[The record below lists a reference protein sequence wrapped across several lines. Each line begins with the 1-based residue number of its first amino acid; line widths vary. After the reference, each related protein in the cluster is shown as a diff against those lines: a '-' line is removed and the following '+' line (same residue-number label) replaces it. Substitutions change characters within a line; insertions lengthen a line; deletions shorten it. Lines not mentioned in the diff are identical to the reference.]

1 MKVAIIGSG
10 GREHALAWKISQSQQ
25 CEQLYVIP
33 GNAGIAELAECV
45 PEIPADDID
54 AIVRFVKEREIG
66 FTIVGPEQPLVA
78 GIVDRFQEEGLRI
91 SGPTRAA
98 AQLEGSKAFSKRF
111 MQRHNIPT
119 ARFEVFDDLAAAQ
132 THLEQLDYP
141 YVIKVDGLAAGKGVL
156 LPDNLEEAQQQLQEI
171 MTDGKFGSAG
181 KQVVIEERLE
191 GPEAS
196 VFLLIRGE
204 NYWLLPGSMDHKRAY
219 DDDLGPNTGGMGAI
233 APTPLLDDKLMQ
245 RVEVEIVRPT
255 IAGLQVDEVP
265 YDGFLF
271 LGLMLT
277 EEGPSNLEYNCR
289 FGDPEAQVLLPLM
302 EEDLLEAL
310 LMPEEEFTS
319 RRLTTDRHAAT
330 VVLASGGYPGSY
342 ATGIPITG
350 IDSTEHGLVYHAGTR
365 LLDGQLVTAGG
376 RVLALTAVEDTLS
389 DAIATAYSEISKID
403 FEHKHHRTDI
413 GRKAL

>member
-25 CEQLYVIP
+25 CEKLYAIP
-33 GNAGIAELAECV
+33 GNAGMADLAECV
-45 PEIPADDID
+45 PEIAADDID
-54 AIVRFVKEREIG
+54 AIVRFVREREVG
-66 FTIVGPEQPLVA
+66 FTIVGPEQPLVD

-111 MQRHNIPT
+111 MRRHAIPT
-119 ARFEVFDDLAAAQ
+119 ARFEVFDDLKAARA
-132 THLEQLDYP
+132 HLEQLEYP

-156 LPDNLEEAQQQLQEI
+156 LPDSLEEAQQQLQEI
-171 MTDGKFGSAG
+171 MADGRFGAAG
-181 KQVVIEERLE
+181 EQVVIEERLE

-196 VFLLIRGE
+196 VFVLVRGD

-233 APTPLLDDKLMQ
+233 APTPLLDDQLMQ
-245 RVEVEIVRPT
+245 RVEMEIVRPT
-255 IAGLQVDEVP
+255 ITGLQADGIP

-277 EEGPSNLEYNCR
+277 KDGPSNLEYNCR

-310 LMPEEEFTS
+310 LLPEEEFTS
-319 RRLTTDRHAAT
+319 RRLTTERYAAT

-342 ATGIPITG
+342 ATGIPISG
-350 IDSTEHGLVYHAGTR
+350 IDSTENSVVYHAGTR
-365 LLDGQLVTAGG
+365 MQDGQLVTAGG
-376 RVLALTAVEDTLS
+376 RVLALTALGDTLS
-389 DAIATAYSEISKID
+389 GAIETAYIEVEKID

>member
-1 MKVAIIGSG
+1 
-10 GREHALAWKISQSQQ
+10 
-25 CEQLYVIP
+25 
-33 GNAGIAELAECV
+33 
-45 PEIPADDID
+45 
-54 AIVRFVKEREIG
+54 
-66 FTIVGPEQPLVA
+66 
-78 GIVDRFQEEGLRI
+78 
-91 SGPTRAA
+91 
-98 AQLEGSKAFSKRF
+98 